1 MRTPVYVSVAL
12 AFGVLFA
19 GGLLTTIGAW
29 YNALRKPSWQPPG
42 WLFAPAWSVI
52 AACTAAAGV
61 LAWDSARSERDRV
74 GTALLFA
81 LNGAL
86 NILWSG
92 LFFRL
97 RRPDWALGEVVPLW
111 ASIAALMLGLPRRPG
126 TSVASSGVTWLLAP
140 YLGWVTVAAALNLEV
155 VRLNGPFG
163 ADRAGG

>member
-1 MRTPVYVSVAL
+1 MNRTVMATSAGVAT
-12 AFGVLFA
+12 VLGA
-19 GGLLTTIGAW
+19 GGALTTVGPW
-29 YNALRKPSWQPPG
+29 YLALRKPWWQPPG
-42 WLFAPAWSVI
+42 WAFGPAWTLIGILTGI
-52 AACTAAAGV
+52 AVTRSWAQAEAPSQRRRLLALCTV
-61 LAWDSARSERDRV
+61 
-74 GTALLFA
+74 
-81 LNGAL
+81 NGLL